1 MAYPELTRNITD
13 RARNAKRAAEEV
25 KSYARDL
32 IVALSTEFASEDAQA
47 FGVKLVHSE
56 DGQSAQVSS
65 PFGEARAKFS
75 MFLNEL
81 GVYGRYSFER
91 KLTDAQ
97 DRDIWKEV
105 YFLDIREDGRILSER
120 ADEESARFNVV
131 QRRRDQY
138 FTLALAITAALGRNP
153 SDEI

>member
-65 PFGEARAKFS
+65 PCLLYTS
-75 MFLNEL
+75 
-81 GVYGRYSFER
+81 
-91 KLTDAQ
+91 DA
-97 DRDIWKEV
+97 
-105 YFLDIREDGRILSER
+105 
-120 ADEESARFNVV
+120 ADE
-131 QRRRDQY
+131 
-138 FTLALAITAALGRNP
+138 
-153 SDEI
+153 